1 VAGACGASVQ
11 ECKVLPSERIQQ
23 EHCSKRWQTRE
34 AACLLVALERA
45 AYMALTPLTCRQLCV
60 CTTSTITLVTLANS
74 LKRGALPAQEA
85 DIGRTAAPIPHVWN
99 TMLPSRVPYIGSRVL
114 STDGMF
120 FPVAQGRVRLKLE
133 RVLLRGASSAD
144 ALPKRQQP
152 YVERLMAA
160 RNDGPSYL
168 NAGTLNRSFTP
179 LSRSVV
185 MW

>member
-1 VAGACGASVQ
+1 MV
-11 ECKVLPSERIQQ
+11 
-23 EHCSKRWQTRE
+23 
-34 AACLLVALERA
+34 
-45 AYMALTPLTCRQLCV
+45 LTPLTCRQLCV

-120 FPVAQGRVRLKLE
+120 FPVSQGRVRLKLR

-152 YVERLMAA
+152 WLLA

>member
-1 VAGACGASVQ
+1 
-11 ECKVLPSERIQQ
+11 
-23 EHCSKRWQTRE
+23 
-34 AACLLVALERA
+34 
-45 AYMALTPLTCRQLCV
+45 
-60 CTTSTITLVTLANS
+60 
-74 LKRGALPAQEA
+74 
-85 DIGRTAAPIPHVWN
+85 
-99 TMLPSRVPYIGSRVL
+99 MLPSRVPYIGSRVL

-120 FPVAQGRVRLKLE
+120 FLVAQGRARLKLE
-133 RVLLRGASSAD
+133 RVLPRGASSAH

-152 YVERLMAA
+152 CVERLMAA